1 MATTILKSNYNEEI
15 SSIMNRKFIPRLN
28 NEDDLNYSP
37 SNMSSNINSIYNE
50 NNTFNKMSFLFPSVR
65 REVSIF

>member
-1 MATTILKSNYNEEI
+1 MATTILKSNYNDEI

-28 NEDDLNYSP
+28 TEDDSNYSL

-50 NNTFNKMSFLFPSVR
+50 NNTINKMSFLFPSVP

>member
-1 MATTILKSNYNEEI
+1 MATTILKSNYNDEI

-28 NEDDLNYSP
+28 IEDDSNYSP
-37 SNMSSNINSIYNE
+37 SNMSSNINSINNE
-50 NNTFNKMSFLFPSVR
+50 NNTFNKMSFLFPSVP

>member
-28 NEDDLNYSP
+28 NEDDSNYSP
-37 SNMSSNINSIYNE
+37 YNMSSNINSIYNE
-50 NNTFNKMSFLFPSVR
+50 NNTYNKMSFLFPSVP